1 MGRKR
6 LVAASLFGATAVAGF
21 AMAGQASAA
30 PADDGCGT
38 TTYQAGLYFYMYRG
52 VEWDTG
58 ITIPPPGPGQQLYI
72 TSATWMAFDIRPEDE
87 TPPTR
92 AEENEQH
99 ESFTVTVG
107 GVQLGPLTP
116 DLPDTVAE
124 GALTDNHS
132 GIQTGSFPG
141 GPTNG
146 GEIVA
151 LHSSAFGYDESDNG
165 FNIKK
170 INITVECRVV
180 PTTTAAP
187 TTTAP
192 APTTTAPAPTTTQ
205 AGSGGTTP
213 TTVAATTTVA
223 AASGALPVTG
233 SPVGPLVAIAAV
245 LLGVGGVMVART
257 RRSVG

>member
-21 AMAGQASAA
+21 AMAGNAAAA
-30 PADDGCGT
+30 PTDGGCGT
-38 TTYQAGLYFYMYRG
+38 TTYEAGLFFYMYQG
-52 VEWDTG
+52 IQWDTG
-58 ITIPPPGPGQQLYI
+58 ITIPPAGPGQELVI

-92 AEENEQH
+92 AEENEEH
-99 ESFTVTVG
+99 ESFTVSVG

-124 GALTDNHS
+124 GAMTDNHS
-132 GIQTGSFPG
+132 GVQSGSFPG
-141 GPTNG
+141 GPTAG
-146 GEIVA
+146 GAIVA
-151 LHSSAFGYDESDNG
+151 HHSSAFGFNEADNG

-170 INITVECRVV
+170 IVITVECRVV
-180 PTTTAAP
+180 P

-205 AGSGGTTP
+205 VGTGGTAP
-213 TTVAATTTVA
+213 TTTATTATTVA

-233 SPVGPLVAIAAV
+233 SPVGPLVAVAAV
-245 LLGVGGVMVART
+245 LLGLGAVMVART
-257 RRSVG
+257 RRSAG

>member
-21 AMAGQASAA
+21 AMAGSASAA
-30 PADDGCGT
+30 PTDDGCGT
-38 TTYQAGLYFYMYRG
+38 TSYEAGLYFYMYRG
-52 VEWDTG
+52 VQWDTG
-58 ITIPPPGPGQQLYI
+58 ITIPPAGPGQQLVI

-87 TPPTR
+87 SPPTR
-92 AEENEQH
+92 AEENEAH

-124 GALTDNHS
+124 GAMTDNHS

-146 GEIVA
+146 GDVVA
-151 LHSSAFGYDESDNG
+151 LHSSAFGFDEADNG
-165 FNIKK
+165 FNIKR

-192 APTTTAPAPTTTQ
+192 ATTAPAPTTTQ

-213 TTVAATTTVA
+213 TTAAPTTAA

-257 RRSVG
+257 RRSAS